1 MTLKEKVTAA
11 CEIAE
16 TEQEAAEKLRKTMT
30 EQEKQSAWGKHQTHL
45 KNNPKKA
52 NVLQVKKSVSAES
65 TLTKGEV
72 WESEKQMLAKFDQ
85 TEFDTHIASGR
96 IKWRSDPWSYGVYNY
111 CDQGNVKRK
120 WRVAKGHEASMA
132 KEVEADD
139 DLMET
144 FQDWEGKEQ
153 QSQLAE
159 FEASSFFDY
168 FLL

>member
-1 MTLKEKVTAA
+1 MNKTDKGLSAAIYLLKK
-11 CEIAE
+11 
-16 TEQEAAEKLRKTMT
+16 EQP
-30 EQEKQSAWGKHQTHL
+30 
-45 KNNPKKA
+45 NF
-52 NVLQVKKSVSAES
+52 LQVKKSVSAES

-159 FEASSFFDY
+159 FEAS
-168 FLL
+168 LLGKAGSKGKTLTKGQGKGKGQRQLAI

>member
-11 CEIAE
+11 CETAE

-52 NVLQVKKSVSAES
+52 KEVSKMNKTDKGLSAAIYLLKKEQPNFLQVKKSVSAES

-132 KEVEADD
+132 K
-139 DLMET
+139 
-144 FQDWEGKEQ
+144 G
-153 QSQLAE
+153 
-159 FEASSFFDY
+159 
-168 FLL
+168 